1 LCSVVREVHGISMC
15 SSSFFMLVL
24 PCRTSLFQKEKKK
37 EKKKRLHSN
46 DTINI
51 YLDQGLI
58 VATAH
63 ESERNPRK
71 SLDQLR
77 ICRDCNRIENLP
89 IYETVLL
96 II

>member
-1 LCSVVREVHGISMC
+1 
-15 SSSFFMLVL
+15 MLVL
-24 PCRTSLFQKEKKK
+24 PCRISLFQK

-58 VATAH
+58 VAMAH
-63 ESERNPRK
+63 EAERNPKK
-71 SLDQLR
+71 SPDRLR
-77 ICRDCNRIENLP
+77 ICRDCNRIENLS
-89 IYETVLL
+89 IYEMVLL